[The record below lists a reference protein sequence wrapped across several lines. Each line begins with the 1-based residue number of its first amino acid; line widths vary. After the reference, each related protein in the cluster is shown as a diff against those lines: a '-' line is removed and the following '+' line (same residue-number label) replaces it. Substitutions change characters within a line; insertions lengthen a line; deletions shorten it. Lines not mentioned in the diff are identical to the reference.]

1 MIGPAKKLPVA
12 LCQLNNRG
20 RLSVGRATAQSA
32 ESTNVLMEKTTKRYG
47 EKGEEREF
55 SPFLGVDL
63 LGKFESARP
72 ISNEAG
78 NESRLILAIP
88 ASFGST
94 KSQRPMLSTDELQ
107 WP

>member
-55 SPFLGVDL
+55 SPFLGVD
-63 LGKFESARP
+63 E
-72 ISNEAG
+72 EAYWE
-78 NESRLILAIP
+78 NLNRHDLFQKKLEMNLC
-88 ASFGST
+88 
-94 KSQRPMLSTDELQ
+94 
-107 WP
+107 